1 MPQIHV
7 RTSVIPVD
15 ILVDKISLRQ
25 AASKEHIGDVVGIV
39 LSTTGRVPLAEAI
52 ARCIESIRLCLTVAV
67 VYCFQAVPFVRTVL
81 LSATGTA
88 GSDLTK
94 SASSRLGN
102 SQELPLHIQVPS
114 DLNRAEIVER

>member
-39 LSTTGRVPLAEAI
+39 LSTTGRVPLAEAV
-52 ARCIESIRLCLTVAV
+52 AHRVEGIRLRLAIAV
-67 VYCFQAVPFVRTVL
+67 VYCFQAVSFVRTVL
-81 LSATGTA
+81 LSASGTA

-94 SASSRLGN
+94 SASSILAH
-102 SQELPLHIQVPS
+102 SVFCMAFSKSLMW
-114 DLNRAEIVER
+114 